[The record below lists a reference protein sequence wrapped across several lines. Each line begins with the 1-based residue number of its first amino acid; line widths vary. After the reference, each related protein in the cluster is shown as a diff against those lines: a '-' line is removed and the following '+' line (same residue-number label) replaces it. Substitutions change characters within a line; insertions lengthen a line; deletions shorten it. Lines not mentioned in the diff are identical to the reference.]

1 MIDEG
6 SALGRVLVVD
16 DDDDLR
22 AAMAFCLRR
31 AGYAVTAVATGAEAV
46 AAAQAHRPEVAIV
59 DLLLP
64 DAGGPGL
71 ADTLRALDRLDAL
84 PVLFTTALAAQ
95 PVQAALPDA
104 EVLFKPFTR
113 DELVGRV
120 TALWGARSAEPRPEA
135 RQDRVS

>member
-1 MIDEG
+1 MRDLR
-6 SALGRVLVVD
+6 AARVLVVD

-46 AAAQAHRPEVAIV
+46 ASARAQRPDAVV
-59 DLLLP
+59 LDLLLP
-64 DAGGPGL
+64 DAGGPGVADALREVRGL
-71 ADTLRALDRLDAL
+71 AAL
-84 PVLFTTALAAQ
+84 PVLFTTALAPQ
-95 PVQAALPDA
+95 PVRTALPDI

-120 TALWGARSAEPRPEA
+120 ETLLAPPEGDRPLA
-135 RQDRVS
+135 S

>member
-1 MIDEG
+1 MNE
-6 SALGRVLVVD
+6 LGTGARVLVVD

-31 AGYAVTAVATGAEAV
+31 AGFAVAAVATGAEAI
-46 AAAQAHRPEVAIV
+46 AAAQAHRPEVAVV

-71 ADTLRALDRLDAL
+71 ADVLRKVGGLEAL

-95 PVQAALPDA
+95 PVMTALPDA
-104 EVLFKPFTR
+104 DVLFKPFTR
-113 DELVGRV
+113 DELVDRVGRLV
-120 TALWGARSAEPRPEA
+120 ATPSDDA
-135 RQDRVS
+135 RQSF

>member
-1 MIDEG
+1 MNE
-6 SALGRVLVVD
+6 LGTGARVLVVD

-31 AGYAVTAVATGAEAV
+31 AGFAVTAVATGAEAV
-46 AAAQAHRPEVAIV
+46 VAAQAQRPEAAVV

-71 ADTLRALDRLDAL
+71 AEVLREVGGLEEL

-95 PVQAALPDA
+95 PVLAALPGAD
-104 EVLFKPFTR
+104 VLFKPFTR
-113 DELVGRV
+113 DELV
-120 TALWGARSAEPRPEA
+120 
-135 RQDRVS
+135 DRVARLVATTSDDARRQSF

>member
-1 MIDEG
+1 
-6 SALGRVLVVD
+6 VLVVD

-22 AAMAFCLRR
+22 QAMAFCLRR
-31 AGYAVTAVATGAEAV
+31 AGFAVTAVASGAEAV
-46 AAAQAHRPEVAIV
+46 EVARAVRPRVAVV

-64 DAGGPGL
+64 DAGGPGVAEVL
-71 ADTLRALDRLDAL
+71 HEVRGLHAL

-95 PVQAALPDA
+95 PVLAALPGA

-120 TALWGARSAEPRPEA
+120 TALALPAGCAATGA
-135 RQDRVS
+135 DR